1 MNLDHLE
8 RRRWMQEIVKINERL
23 NEAGTNEATEDDYP

>member
-8 RRRWMQEIVKINERL
+8 RRRWMQEIVKINDRL
-23 NEAGTNEATEDDYP
+23 NSEEENVPEFL